1 MSDSGLGTTSLDSLP
16 MGGGGGNVTMQM
28 TEKSDNKIVGDPTR
42 ALQEQRDAEIRPP
55 ATQQKPDEMDVNEF
69 VKGLQSASASG
80 HTKLRSR
87 DVPID
92 ETRIQQDLQTTA
104 NFVPAADHPSDYIT
118 EHQTSD
124 AIVREQANKQRRQ
137 DSFDDIYSELSL
149 PILIGLLYFV
159 YQLPAVRK
167 MFIDSMPFC
176 YAKSGNLNLTGFLV
190 NSLIFGAIVYAARKC
205 VDQLSS

>member
-1 MSDSGLGTTSLDSLP
+1 MGDSGLGTTSLDSLP
-16 MGGGGGNVTMQM
+16 IGGGGDNVTMQM
-28 TEKSDNKIVGDPTR
+28 TERSDNKVVGDPTR
-42 ALQEQRDAEIRPP
+42 ALKEQRDADVSHQREQPP
-55 ATQQKPDEMDVNEF
+55 QQMDVNEF
-69 VKGLQSASASG
+69 VSGLQSASASG

-92 ETRIQQDLQTTA
+92 ETRIQQDAQTTA
-104 NFVPAADHPSDYIT
+104 NFVPVPEHPSDYIT

-124 AIVREQANKQRRQ
+124 AIIREQANKQRRQ
-137 DSFDDIYSELSL
+137 DSIDDIYSELSL
-149 PILIGLLYFV
+149 PILIALLYFV

-167 MFIDSMPFC
+167 LFIDSLPFC

-190 NSLIFGAIVYAARKC
+190 NSLIFGTIVYAARKC